1 MQIDKTKELET
12 KGIGALLLAYAIPSV
27 ISQIIS
33 SVYNI
38 CDRIFIGQGVGALAI
53 AGLAITMPIM
63 NIIHAFGALIGVGA
77 GARMSIVLGK
87 KDNNWAENILGNSLI
102 FTIILSGTVML
113 FSYLFLDKILVLF
126 GATEATVSY
135 AREYMVIVLPGMF
148 LTTMAFNLTSLMRT
162 SGYPLKSMFTLGG
175 GAVLNIILDALFIF
189 GFDLGI
195 AGAAWATTISMA
207 VTSLLSILHFMR
219 KDSFIRFKRHGFKP
233 KGYIFKNIFMIGMS
247 PFLMNV
253 GAAGVVAILNS
264 QLIRYGGD
272 LAVGAYGIA
281 NSYMNLIVLLILGV
295 CMGMQVIA
303 GYNYGAGHPD
313 RLKKVFSLTM
323 LVCVSIGMLSSI
335 FGCSMP
341 RLISK
346 AFTNDNTLLD
356 ILEVG
361 LPLLSVMSPLIA
373 FTIVN
378 SNFFQSIDKPW
389 IAIITSLSRQVIF
402 LIPLMFVVPLLFEN
416 IGFKGLNGVFAACT
430 LSDVFGAALA
440 FVLLMTQRKVFKV
453 KEEASQV

>member
-87 KDNNWAENILGNSLI
+87 KDNNWAENILGNSVI

-233 KGYIFKNIFMIGMS
+233 KGYIFKNIIMIGMS

-416 IGFKGLNGVFAACT
+416 IGFKGLDGVFAACT

-453 KEEASQV
+453 K

>member
-87 KDNNWAENILGNSLI
+87 KDNNWAENILGNSVI

-346 AFTNDNTLLD
+346 AFTNDNILLD

-402 LIPLMFVVPLLFEN
+402 LIPLMFVVPIVFEN

-453 KEEASQV
+453 K

>member
-87 KDNNWAENILGNSLI
+87 KDNNWAENILGNSVI

-361 LPLLSVMSPLIA
+361 LPLLSVMSPLIS

-402 LIPLMFVVPLLFEN
+402 LIPLMFVVPFVFEN

-453 KEEASQV
+453 K

>member
-207 VTSLLSILHFMR
+207 VTSLLSISHFMR

-402 LIPLMFVVPLLFEN
+402 LIPLMFVVPIVFEN
-416 IGFKGLNGVFAACT
+416 IGFKGLDGVFAACT

-453 KEEASQV
+453 K

>member
-87 KDNNWAENILGNSLI
+87 KDNNWAENILGNSVI

-135 AREYMVIVLPGMF
+135 ACEYMVIVLPGMF

-402 LIPLMFVVPLLFEN
+402 LIPLMFVVPLLLEN
-416 IGFKGLNGVFAACT
+416 VGFKGLNGVFAACT

-453 KEEASQV
+453 K

>member
-1 MQIDKTKELET
+1 M
-12 KGIGALLLAYAIPSV
+12 
-27 ISQIIS
+27 
-33 SVYNI
+33 
-38 CDRIFIGQGVGALAI
+38 
-53 AGLAITMPIM
+53 
-63 NIIHAFGALIGVGA
+63 
-77 GARMSIVLGK
+77 
-87 KDNNWAENILGNSLI
+87 
-102 FTIILSGTVML
+102 
-113 FSYLFLDKILVLF
+113 
-126 GATEATVSY
+126 
-135 AREYMVIVLPGMF
+135 
-148 LTTMAFNLTSLMRT
+148 
-162 SGYPLKSMFTLGG
+162 
-175 GAVLNIILDALFIF
+175 
-189 GFDLGI
+189 
-195 AGAAWATTISMA
+195 
-207 VTSLLSILHFMR
+207 
-219 KDSFIRFKRHGFKP
+219 
-233 KGYIFKNIFMIGMS
+233 
-247 PFLMNV
+247 
-253 GAAGVVAILNS
+253 
-264 QLIRYGGD
+264 IRYGGD

-346 AFTNDNTLLD
+346 AFTNDNPLLD

-416 IGFKGLNGVFAACT
+416 IGFKGLDGVFAACT

-453 KEEASQV
+453 K

>member
-207 VTSLLSILHFMR
+207 VTSLFSISHFMQ

-416 IGFKGLNGVFAACT
+416 VGFKGLNGVFAACT

-453 KEEASQV
+453 K

>member
-87 KDNNWAENILGNSLI
+87 KDNNWAENILGNSVI

-233 KGYIFKNIFMIGMS
+233 KGYIFKNIIMIGMS

-335 FGCSMP
+335 CGCSMP

-402 LIPLMFVVPLLFEN
+402 LIPLMFVVPFVFEN

-453 KEEASQV
+453 K

>member
-87 KDNNWAENILGNSLI
+87 KDNNWAENILGNSVI

-207 VTSLLSILHFMR
+207 VTSMLSILHFMR

-233 KGYIFKNIFMIGMS
+233 KGYIFKNIIMIGMS

-402 LIPLMFVVPLLFEN
+402 LIPLMFVVPIVFDN
-416 IGFKGLNGVFAACT
+416 IGFKGLDGVFAACT

-453 KEEASQV
+453 K

>member
-87 KDNNWAENILGNSLI
+87 KDNNWAENILGNSVI

-233 KGYIFKNIFMIGMS
+233 KGYIFKNIIMIGMS

-346 AFTNDNTLLD
+346 AFTNDNTLLE

-402 LIPLMFVVPLLFEN
+402 LIPLMFVVPIVFEN
-416 IGFKGLNGVFAACT
+416 IGFKGLDGVFAACT

-453 KEEASQV
+453 K

>member
-346 AFTNDNTLLD
+346 AFTNDHTLLD

-453 KEEASQV
+453 K

>member
-402 LIPLMFVVPLLFEN
+402 LIPLMFVVPLLLEN
-416 IGFKGLNGVFAACT
+416 VGFKGLNGVFAACT

-453 KEEASQV
+453 K

>member
-416 IGFKGLNGVFAACT
+416 VGFKGLNGVFAACT

-453 KEEASQV
+453 K

>member
-87 KDNNWAENILGNSLI
+87 KDNNWAENILGNSVI

-207 VTSLLSILHFMR
+207 VTSLLSISHFMR

-402 LIPLMFVVPLLFEN
+402 LIPLMFVVPLLLEN
-416 IGFKGLNGVFAACT
+416 VGFKGLNGVFAACT

-453 KEEASQV
+453 K

>member
-87 KDNNWAENILGNSLI
+87 KDNNWAENILGNSVI

-207 VTSLLSILHFMR
+207 VTSLFSISHFMR
-219 KDSFIRFKRHGFKP
+219 KASFIRFKRHGFKP

-416 IGFKGLNGVFAACT
+416 VGFKGLNGVFAACT

-453 KEEASQV
+453 KE

>member
-87 KDNNWAENILGNSLI
+87 KDNNWAENILGNSVI

-416 IGFKGLNGVFAACT
+416 IGFKGLDGVFAACT

-453 KEEASQV
+453 K

>member
-87 KDNNWAENILGNSLI
+87 KDNNWAENILGNSVI

-135 AREYMVIVLPGMF
+135 AHEYMVIVLPGMF

-453 KEEASQV
+453 KE

>member
-87 KDNNWAENILGNSLI
+87 KDNKWAENILGNSLI

-233 KGYIFKNIFMIGMS
+233 KGYIFKNIIMIGMS

-416 IGFKGLNGVFAACT
+416 VGFKGLNGVFAACT

-453 KEEASQV
+453 K

>member
-87 KDNNWAENILGNSLI
+87 KDNNWAENILGNSVI

-323 LVCVSIGMLSSI
+323 LVCVSIGMLSTI

-402 LIPLMFVVPLLFEN
+402 LIPLMFVVPIVFEN
-416 IGFKGLNGVFAACT
+416 IGFKGLDGVFAACT

-453 KEEASQV
+453 KE

>member
-87 KDNNWAENILGNSLI
+87 KDNNWAENILGNSVI

-207 VTSLLSILHFMR
+207 VTSLLSISHFMR

-402 LIPLMFVVPLLFEN
+402 LIPLMFVVPIVFEN
-416 IGFKGLNGVFAACT
+416 FGFKGLDGVFAACT

-453 KEEASQV
+453 K

>member
-87 KDNNWAENILGNSLI
+87 KDNNWAENILGNSVI

-233 KGYIFKNIFMIGMS
+233 KGYIFKNIIMIGMS

-430 LSDVFGAALA
+430 LSDVFGAVLA

-453 KEEASQV
+453 K

>member
-207 VTSLLSILHFMR
+207 VTSMLSILHFMR

-402 LIPLMFVVPLLFEN
+402 LIPLMFVVPFVFEN

-453 KEEASQV
+453 K

>member
-1 MQIDKTKELET
+1 
-12 KGIGALLLAYAIPSV
+12 
-27 ISQIIS
+27 
-33 SVYNI
+33 
-38 CDRIFIGQGVGALAI
+38 
-53 AGLAITMPIM
+53 
-63 NIIHAFGALIGVGA
+63 
-77 GARMSIVLGK
+77 
-87 KDNNWAENILGNSLI
+87 
-102 FTIILSGTVML
+102 
-113 FSYLFLDKILVLF
+113 
-126 GATEATVSY
+126 
-135 AREYMVIVLPGMF
+135 MVIVLPGIF

-207 VTSLLSILHFMR
+207 VTSLFSILHFMR

-402 LIPLMFVVPLLFEN
+402 LIPLMFVVPIVFEN
-416 IGFKGLNGVFAACT
+416 IGFKGLDGVFAACT

-453 KEEASQV
+453 K

>member
-87 KDNNWAENILGNSLI
+87 KDNNWAENILGNSVI

-361 LPLLSVMSPLIA
+361 LPLLSVMSPLIS

-453 KEEASQV
+453 K

>member
-346 AFTNDNTLLD
+346 AFTNDNTLLE

-402 LIPLMFVVPLLFEN
+402 LIPLMFVVPLLLEN
-416 IGFKGLNGVFAACT
+416 VGFKGLNGVFAACT

-453 KEEASQV
+453 KE

>member
-87 KDNNWAENILGNSLI
+87 KDNNWAENILGNSVI

-113 FSYLFLDKILVLF
+113 FSYLFLDKILMLF

-453 KEEASQV
+453 K

>member
-1 MQIDKTKELET
+1 M
-12 KGIGALLLAYAIPSV
+12 

-402 LIPLMFVVPLLFEN
+402 LIPLMFVVPIVFEN
-416 IGFKGLNGVFAACT
+416 IGFKGLDGVFAACT

-453 KEEASQV
+453 K

>member
-87 KDNNWAENILGNSLI
+87 KDNNWAENILGNSVI

-207 VTSLLSILHFMR
+207 VTSMLSILHFMR

-402 LIPLMFVVPLLFEN
+402 LIPLMFVVPIVFEN
-416 IGFKGLNGVFAACT
+416 IGFKGLDGVFAACT

-453 KEEASQV
+453 K

>member
-87 KDNNWAENILGNSLI
+87 KDNNWAENILGNSVI

-207 VTSLLSILHFMR
+207 VTSLLSISHFMR

-233 KGYIFKNIFMIGMS
+233 KGYIFKNIIMIGMS

-416 IGFKGLNGVFAACT
+416 VGFKGLNGVFAACT

-453 KEEASQV
+453 K

>member
-402 LIPLMFVVPLLFEN
+402 LIPLMFVVPLLLEN
-416 IGFKGLNGVFAACT
+416 VGFKGLNGVFAACT

-453 KEEASQV
+453 KE

>member
-87 KDNNWAENILGNSLI
+87 KDNNWAENILGNSVI

-207 VTSLLSILHFMR
+207 VTSLLSISHFMR

-402 LIPLMFVVPLLFEN
+402 LIPLMFVVPFVFEN

-453 KEEASQV
+453 K

>member
-87 KDNNWAENILGNSLI
+87 KDNNWAENILGNSVI

-402 LIPLMFVVPLLFEN
+402 LIPLMFVVPFVFEN
-416 IGFKGLNGVFAACT
+416 IGFKGLDGVFAACT

-453 KEEASQV
+453 K

>member
-87 KDNNWAENILGNSLI
+87 KDNNWAENILGNSVI

-207 VTSLLSILHFMR
+207 VTSMLSILHFMR

-402 LIPLMFVVPLLFEN
+402 LIPLMFVVPIVFDN
-416 IGFKGLNGVFAACT
+416 IGFKGLDGVFAACT

-453 KEEASQV
+453 K

>member
-207 VTSLLSILHFMR
+207 VTSLFSISHFMQ

-453 KEEASQV
+453 K